1 MRVCQTAQSG
11 RSMPGK
17 GLTSLHMAWTTAGL
31 CYGCVQLHIPR
42 LPAPSLVSVSSLRPE
57 SPTLQDT
64 IKTSHEELLKLRGP
78 MWCTGR
84 RTGAS
89 SSLTFQ
95 LGGETQST
103 LQMNMT
109 QARIDQHLGAD
120 LLPRTVFHSRGEP
133 GSLLEVQ
140 NTPVYLATGTSAGS
154 KRLQMKRLQQLRHT
168 EMRLLLT
175 VPCKGW
181 SLACNPAGTC
191 QEHRL
196 P

>member
-1 MRVCQTAQSG
+1 MRVCQTAQLG
-11 RSMPGK
+11 CSMPGK
-17 GLTSLHMAWTTAGL
+17 GLTSLHVAWTTASL
-31 CYGCVQLHIPR
+31 CYGCLQLHIPR
-42 LPAPSLVSVSSLRPE
+42 LPAPSPGSAPRFRPD
-57 SPTLQDT
+57 SPTLRDAVN
-64 IKTSHEELLKLRGP
+64 TSHEELSKLRGP

-109 QARIDQHLGAD
+109 QARMDQHLGAD

-140 NTPVYLATGTSAGS
+140 NTPMYLATATSAGS
-154 KRLQMKRLQQLRHT
+154 RRLQTKGLQ
-168 EMRLLLT
+168 E
-175 VPCKGW
+175 W
-181 SLACNPAGTC
+181 STQRCSC
-191 QEHRL
+191 C
-196 P
+196 